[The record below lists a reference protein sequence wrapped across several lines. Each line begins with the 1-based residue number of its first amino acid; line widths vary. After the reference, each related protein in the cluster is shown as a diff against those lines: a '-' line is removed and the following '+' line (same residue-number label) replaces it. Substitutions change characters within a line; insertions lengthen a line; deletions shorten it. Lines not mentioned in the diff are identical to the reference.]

1 MPRIRQYAD
10 RDAMADFM
18 GELNAQRA
26 RFGYD
31 TQRSLAPV
39 IGVCQATAGNYIRN
53 PETIPFGVL
62 RAIVKAVKPVYFRIW
77 IRNGISCGPRLRPIG
92 GSGSPCI
99 CRRSWKRWR
108 DLCRRRTG
116 HGIRGRA

>member
-39 IGVCQATAGNYIRN
+39 LGVCQATAGNYIRN

-62 RAIVKAVKPVYFRIW
+62 RKLVKALKPDPVLFLKAVGYTTTDIQK
-77 IRNGISCGPRLRPIG
+77 IE
-92 GSGSPCI
+92 
-99 CRRSWKRWR
+99 RRQ
-108 DLCRRRTG
+108 
-116 HGIRGRA
+116 